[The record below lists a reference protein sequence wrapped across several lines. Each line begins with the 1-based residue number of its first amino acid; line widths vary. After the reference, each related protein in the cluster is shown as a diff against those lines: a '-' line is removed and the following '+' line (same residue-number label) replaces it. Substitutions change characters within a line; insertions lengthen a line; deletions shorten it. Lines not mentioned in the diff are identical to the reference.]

1 MVKSAVGKSGNAQL
15 TLPRYASRVGCAA
28 GAGKATARRGE
39 IRICSRA
46 TGTPGATRGE
56 ISDAD
61 ALASEVRAWS
71 VMGINVFLGLRFGV
85 WGHEDPLVVAR
96 HANALLRNGMKA

>member
-1 MVKSAVGKSGNAQL
+1 MRRAPARPPPADGRSELIAERKEHL
-15 TLPRYASRVGCAA
+15 
-28 GAGKATARRGE
+28 ARR
-39 IRICSRA
+39 A
-46 TGTPGATRGE
+46 A

-61 ALASEVRAWS
+61 ALVSEVRAWS
-71 VMGINVFLGLRFGV
+71 VMGMNVFLGLRFGV